1 MLPGAPLK
9 PCASAAHRRPVMFA
23 HIIDACTLVAVG
35 PRAADHTINLVP
47 LTFFHSWEDP
57 RLKSQSCSRRIYIAS
72 AFPWPSSVRQSLLVP
87 RLQMETI
94 CVCGRATQLSARRW
108 RRWAPSSFARASSM
122 TEEQAT

>member
-1 MLPGAPLK
+1 
-9 PCASAAHRRPVMFA
+9 MFA

-72 AFPWPSSVRQSLLVP
+72 AFPLAVISSSIASGAPAPKGDDLRVWSGDPTVSPALEAVGAILVR
-87 RLQMETI
+87 
-94 CVCGRATQLSARRW
+94 
-108 RRWAPSSFARASSM
+108 
-122 TEEQAT
+122 